1 MRTERVSLFLG
12 LALALGSASCGTIV
26 NLVRFDAED
35 SGHRYV
41 YGGVRVDLHGIRDA
55 NKIPSDAS
63 ETKSDIGIVVMLF
76 ALLDL
81 PLSAV
86 GDTLTL
92 PITLF
97 SSHGEPA
104 EPQPEQATAE

>member
-81 PLSAV
+81 PWGRLEARF
-86 GDTLTL
+86 TL
-92 PITLF
+92 PTPLF
-97 SSHGEPA
+97 SRPA
-104 EPQPEQATAE
+104 GP